1 MEIDYTMENNKV
13 EPVVSERYGHSCY
26 ELKISGSDAFIIMSE
41 KSDGRWVWY
50 APTFTDAYPGSI
62 HAWLFERILQ
72 NGMAIAGIDV
82 GESYGNKNGRAIFS
96 RFYSYL
102 IEKYPLRSR
111 AVLLAQ
117 SRGGLMLYNWA
128 IENPCFVDRIA
139 GIYTVCD
146 IRSYPGI
153 DIAAMAYKVTVQEME
168 KKLEQNNPIDRL
180 GSLIS
185 NKIRICHLHGD
196 SDKTVPIEQN
206 SGKLVSK
213 YKELGGD
220 GRLITIRG
228 AGHEEIN
235 EFFKCKELLH
245 FIIE

>member
-1 MEIDYTMENNKV
+1 MENNKL
-13 EPVVSERYGHSCY
+13 EPVVLKRYGCPCD
-26 ELKISGSDAFIIMSE
+26 ELKIGGSNAFLIMPE
-41 KSDGRWVWY
+41 TPDGRWLWY
-50 APTFTDAYPGSI
+50 APTFIGAYPGNI

-72 NGMAIAGIDV
+72 NGMAIVGIDV
-82 GESYGNKNGRAIFS
+82 GESYGNKHGREIFS
-96 RFYSYL
+96 SFYSYL
-102 IEKYPLRSR
+102 IAKYHLQSK

-128 IENPCFVDRIA
+128 IENSCFVDRIA

-153 DIAAMAYKVTVQEME
+153 DIAATAYEMSVQEM
-168 KKLEQNNPIDRL
+168 KNNLEQNNPIDRM

-185 NKIRICHLHGD
+185 KNIRIFHVHGD

-206 SGKLVSK
+206 SGKLISR

-220 GRLITIRG
+220 GRLMTIQG
-228 AGHEEIN
+228 AGHEEIS
-235 EFFKCKELLH
+235 EFFHCKELLN